1 MINHIFVVCAY
12 KQSEYL
18 PTCLTSLKNQ
28 SQTSKIVISTS
39 TPSLWLDEIA
49 QTYGVPVFINQEKSG
64 IASDWNFGFA
74 SVDSEYVTLA
84 HQDDV
89 FHPDYIKY
97 LHIAIQ
103 KNPDNLFVFCNS
115 GELREGEIVK
125 NNLNLSVKRFL
136 LLPMYIHS
144 SLSHRWSKRIIL
156 SCGNPICC
164 PSVTYHKSV
173 YPQFRFNGEY
183 TINLDW
189 DAWLRI
195 ADMQGSFVYL
205 RKCLFLHRVHDLS
218 ETSTGLKDNRRQ
230 NEDKAMFDR
239 LWPKVFSRV
248 ISFIYALSYKSNSN

>member
-1 MINHIFVVCAY
+1 MINHTFVVCAY

-18 PTCLTSLKNQ
+18 PECLNSLKNQ
-28 SQTSKIVISTS
+28 SQQSKIVISTS
-39 TPSLWLDEIA
+39 TPSPWLDEIA
-49 QTYGVPVFINQEKSG
+49 QKYDVPVYISREKSG
-64 IASDWNFGFA
+64 IANDWNFGFA

-89 FHPDYIKY
+89 FHLDYVKR
-97 LHIAIQ
+97 LNTVIQ
-103 KNPDNLFVFCNS
+103 KNPGNLIVFCNS
-115 GELREGEIVK
+115 GELHDGIIVK
-125 NNLNLSVKRFL
+125 NNLNLFVKRL
-136 LLPMYIHS
+136 MLLPMYIHP
-144 SLSHRWSKRIIL
+144 SLSHRWSKRIVL

-173 YPQFRFNGEY
+173 YPQFRFSGEY

-195 ADMQGSFVYL
+195 ADLQGSFVYL
-205 RKCLFLHRVHDLS
+205 RKCLFLHRVHGLS
-218 ETSTGLKDNRRQ
+218 ETSNGLKDNRRQ

-239 LWPKVFSRV
+239 LWPKVFSRF